1 MQEVDSL
8 VVLVVLPMEAA
19 KVSLDLIQIMLRQ
32 GLLTQALVVVV
43 LGIIAE
49 VPQVGMAVLA
59 L

>member
-1 MQEVDSL
+1 
-8 VVLVVLPMEAA
+8 
-19 KVSLDLIQIMLRQ
+19 MLRQ

-49 VPQVGMAVLA
+49 VRQVEMAVLA